1 MYPTIPRFN
10 SFKLNGNSDP
20 LDLSFGLPLE
30 THSPLADVNFLSS
43 TRLTLFFF
51 GRSAVISIRKQTP
64 TDPST
69 QLRAIPLRRI
79 DFCNELCSAD
89 TEPQQGLL
97 VEVVVGVSW
106 RKKTN
111 NKFVPDR
118 ALAAGSNAATSLMSF
133 VNSPMPACLLNP
145 KSSGRATLGG
155 YFIAIENSSPHPL
168 RRGATSKRTNGNRWG
183 EHLLYCIHFVHSF
196 DYLCPSLFK
205 GGTLG

>member
-1 MYPTIPRFN
+1 MTFADEAGRWRAA
-10 SFKLNGNSDP
+10 GVV
-20 LDLSFGLPLE
+20 LS
-30 THSPLADVNFLSS
+30 HHNI
-43 TRLTLFFF
+43 
-51 GRSAVISIRKQTP
+51 VIAYA
-64 TDPST
+64 
-69 QLRAIPLRRI
+69 RALPLRRI

-118 ALAAGSNAATSLMSF
+118 ALAAGSNASTSLMSF
-133 VNSPMPACLLNP
+133 VNSPMPACLPAQPSVL
-145 KSSGRATLGG
+145 RASLIGWIFHRNRKLLLPPTLQ
-155 YFIAIENSSPHPL
+155 
-168 RRGATSKRTNGNRWG
+168 RGATSKRTNGNRWG

-205 GGTLG
+205 GGMLG